1 VGFNKHKSS
10 LLTPHASLLAWSK
23 PKYIKIVVIRTI
35 FFSSKYAQEVG
46 NYIILSVCIRCT
58 NILDNYGYYLTP
70 SCPGEEKQLFIE
82 KILVSK

>member
-1 VGFNKHKSS
+1 VGFNKHNPS

-23 PKYIKIVVIRTI
+23 PKYIKIVVIRT
-35 FFSSKYAQEVG
+35 QEVG
-46 NYIILSVCIRCT
+46 NNIILSVCIRCT